1 MTLLLKQKYD
11 RMKAH
16 LNSVVGT
23 FVVSLTHKHR
33 INPELQ
39 HTTRTYPVVRSS
51 HETTLR
57 LPVTILVSSHVTT
70 RLVPGLHT
78 SSRSSR

>member
-16 LNSVVGT
+16 LNSVVRIS
-23 FVVSLTHKHR
+23 VVSLIHKHR

-39 HTTRTYPVVRSS
+39 HT
-51 HETTLR
+51 
-57 LPVTILVSSHVTT
+57 
-70 RLVPGLHT
+70 
-78 SSRSSR
+78 